1 MAPLG
6 RPTAEN
12 SSLGKAAGLARP
24 SGRGVGW
31 RRYRA
36 AECSSSLAVQL
47 RIVGINV
54 LAGRRFIVK
63 TNSVGYALY
72 PFSAGP
78 EAVKVE
84 AASKAASKSRGIASF
99 PQIPAKDPIIL
110 SLLMRVNCH
119 ALIVT
124 DLPLTVTPAPGQ
136 LGSGYLRTDLVA
148 RRASSIAF
156 RAMCSTS
163 STTEHNCSRTIAR
176 RLIDSS
182 LAVRITSATSLL
194 TNERLSMINSLR
206 LKPR

>member
-1 MAPLG
+1 MVPLG

-12 SSLGKAAGLARP
+12 GSLGKAPGLARP

-54 LAGRRFIVK
+54 LAGGRFVGK
-63 TNSVGYALY
+63 TNSVGHSLY
-72 PFSAGP
+72 PFGSGP
-78 EAVKVE
+78 ETVKVK
-84 AASKAASKSRGIASF
+84 ASRKAVSKSTGIVGF
-99 PQIPAKDPIIL
+99 PQIPPNYPIAVSIL
-110 SLLMRVNCH
+110 MHMNCH